1 MKRKGFENING
12 QEIYYELYH
21 KSEEAEYIVFL
32 HEGLGS
38 VAQWKNLP
46 KEFSELTSMNVL
58 VYDRSGYGK
67 SSPVPQDYPYDY
79 VRYEANTIL
88 AQLLEQLNI
97 KTCHLFGH
105 SDGATMA
112 LLFAAYHPQKCLS
125 VISEAAHVII
135 EDMSVE
141 GIKNI
146 RAIYQ
151 DKIRKPLQKY
161 HGDKTDWVFYH
172 WSDTWIDPD
181 FKSWNMNEELSL
193 IQCPVLAIQGEQ
205 DEYGSLK
212 QLELIKDLSS
222 AEIHHLAHC
231 GHIPHFQKPKDLMKL
246 VLKFLNISIDDN
258 IPIK

>member
-1 MKRKGFENING
+1 MKTSGFKDLNG
-12 QEIYYELYH
+12 QKIYYELYK
-21 KSEEAEYIVFL
+21 KSEEDPYLVLL

-38 VAQWKNLP
+38 VAQWKHWP
-46 KEFSELTSMNVL
+46 KELLELTGMNIL

-67 SSPVPQDYPYDY
+67 SSPVPENYPYDY

-88 AQLLEQLNI
+88 PQLLEQLKI
-97 KTCHLFGH
+97 ETCHLFGH

-151 DKIRKPLQKY
+151 DKIQKPLQKY

-172 WSDTWIDPD
+172 WSDTWIDPK
-181 FKSWNMNEELSL
+181 FKSWEMNEELQQ
-193 IQCPVLAIQGEQ
+193 IQCPVLAIQGMD
-205 DEYGSLK
+205 DEYGSK
-212 QLELIKDLSS
+212 EQLNIIQNLCD
-222 AEIHHLAHC
+222 AETLFIPNC
-231 GHIPHFQKPKDLMKL
+231 GHVPHFQQEEIIKD
-246 VLKFLNISIDDN
+246 VILKFY
-258 IPIK
+258 KKG